1 MLATI
6 LMILVTVAFAAT
18 LIATTKIMISDK

>member
-6 LMILVTVAFAAT
+6 LIILVAVAFAVT

>member
-6 LMILVTVAFAAT
+6 LIILVSVAFAIT